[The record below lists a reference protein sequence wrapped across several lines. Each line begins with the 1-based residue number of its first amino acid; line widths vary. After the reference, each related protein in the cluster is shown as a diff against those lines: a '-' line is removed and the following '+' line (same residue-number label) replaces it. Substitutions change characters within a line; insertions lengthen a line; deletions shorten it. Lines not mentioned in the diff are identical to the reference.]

1 MQPRYLDDADEWLTR
16 TERDLEVAKQ
26 MLSANP
32 TFGDAVAYHSQ
43 QAAEKALKGF
53 LTAYGIT
60 FRKTHLL
67 EELIE
72 SCEMI
77 DPQFQQF
84 STAAQILSPYAS
96 EFRYPGGRIEPTEME
111 ARAAYQHATDILQ
124 YVRDA
129 LADASSPQSN

>member
-1 MQPRYLDDADEWLTR
+1 MRPQYPDDAEDWIIR
-16 TERDLEVAKQ
+16 AERDLEVAKQ
-26 MLSANP
+26 MLAANP
-32 TFGDAVAYHSQ
+32 MFGDAVAYHAQ

-72 SCEMI
+72 ACEMI
-77 DPQFQQF
+77 EPQFQQF
-84 STAAQILSPYAS
+84 SAAAQILSPYAS
-96 EFRYPGGRIEPTEME
+96 EFRYPGGRIEPADAE

-129 LADASSPQSN
+129 LANAISPQSN